1 MSDVNKTA
9 NTIGAVMARAR
20 TAGVE
25 QAWEGLARAHAKI
38 TAALEHDMVPEAG
51 MPLVWYEV
59 LLHLSR
65 TEGGLMRYQ
74 DLAKL
79 AGITNSGASRR
90 LEQMTRAGFI
100 ERRSCP
106 TDRRGVFAH
115 LTSKGEAAFERA
127 HTVFLKS
134 LDRNFG
140 RRLQPGEAEAVSA
153 ALARLP

>member
-1 MSDVNKTA
+1 MATRTP
-9 NTIGAVMARAR
+9 NTIGAVMAKGR
-20 TAGVE
+20 TAEVE
-25 QAWEGLARAHAKI
+25 RIWEGLARAHATI
-38 TAALEHDMVPEAG
+38 AAALERDMVPEAG

-65 TEGGLMRYQ
+65 SEGGMMRYQ

-90 LEQMTRAGFI
+90 LEQMTKAGLI

-115 LTSKGEAAFERA
+115 LTSKGETAFARA
-127 HTVFLKS
+127 HAVYVKRLE
-134 LDRNFG
+134 RIFG
-140 RRLQPGEAEAVSA
+140 G
-153 ALARLP
+153 

>member
-1 MSDVNKTA
+1 
-9 NTIGAVMARAR
+9 MAKGR
-20 TAGVE
+20 TAEVE
-25 QAWEGLARAHAKI
+25 QVWEGLARAHATI
-38 TAALEHDMVPEAG
+38 TAALERDMVPEAG

-65 TEGGLMRYQ
+65 SEGGMMRYQ

-90 LEQMTRAGFI
+90 LEQMTKAGLI

-115 LTSKGEAAFERA
+115 LTGKGEAAFERA
-127 HTVFLKS
+127 HAVFLKS
-134 LDRNFG
+134 LERNFG
-140 RRLQPGEAEAVSA
+140 RRLQPGEAEAVSV
-153 ALARLP
+153 ALSRLN

>member
-1 MSDVNKTA
+1 MGSRARSRWPATQSKSRSKPRSSSRQLSSPALKRFPEDGVRRGPAPSFLFMSDVNKTA

-25 QAWEGLARAHAKI
+25 QAWEGLDRAHAKI

-90 LEQMTRAGFI
+90 LEQM
-100 ERRSCP
+100 
-106 TDRRGVFAH
+106 
-115 LTSKGEAAFERA
+115 
-127 HTVFLKS
+127 
-134 LDRNFG
+134 
-140 RRLQPGEAEAVSA
+140 
-153 ALARLP
+153 